1 MGKTMNKNLEVIGKL
16 QVNSVWFKNLEPKY
30 QAYVAEYCLN
40 GFNAK
45 QAAKAAKIKSPSAVN
60 TSEAVQEA
68 IKEFMKHVLA
78 DKADKLE
85 SKIIDVLWRRAFYD
99 PFDFVD
105 EEGQPRF
112 DVSNYKEV
120 LGANSVVVEGIKRMV
135 HPKNQDNVWMIV
147 DLADRTRALKEL
159 SSYIGLVREDS
170 GKAASFVVN
179 LQMHDNQQKPVYEI
193 KDYEDVASEKQ

>member
-1 MGKTMNKNLEVIGKL
+1 MSQKTLEIIGRL
-16 QVNSVWFKNLEPKY
+16 QVNSVWFNKLELKS

-40 GFNAK
+40 GFDSK
-45 QAAKAAKIKSPSAVN
+45 QAAKAAKLKNVAKVAA
-60 TSEAVQEA
+60 SEVVQNA
-68 IKEFMKHVLA
+68 IKEFLQYVLA

-112 DVSNYKEV
+112 DVTNYKEV

-159 SSYIGLVREDS
+159 SSYIGLVREES
-170 GKAASFVVN
+170 GTASSFVVN
-179 LQMHDNQQKPVYEI
+179 LQVHNDTPKKVYEI
-193 KDYEDVASEKQ
+193 KDYEDVVAEQK

>member
-1 MGKTMNKNLEVIGKL
+1 MSKNLEVIGKL
-16 QVNSVWFKNLEPKY
+16 QANSTYFNKLEPKY

-40 GFNAK
+40 GFDSK
-45 QAAKAAKIKSPSAVN
+45 RAAKAAKVKHTQEVAA
-60 TSEAVQEA
+60 SEAVQHA
-68 IKEFMKHVLA
+68 IKEFMQYVLA

-85 SKIIDVLWRRAFYD
+85 SKIVDILWRRAFYD
-99 PFDFVD
+99 PFEFVD

-112 DVSNYKEV
+112 DVSNYKKV

-159 SSYIGLVREDS
+159 SAYIGLAREDS
-170 GKAASFVVN
+170 GVPSSFVVN
-179 LQMHDNQQKPVYEI
+179 LQVHGNEPKPTYEI
-193 KDYEDVASEKQ
+193 KDYEDVVAEQK